1 MLLYFQLKQQQK
13 FLRRIATH
21 RLLVVD
27 KIWLLYLFEYA
38 LLIEDNLC
46 EHLEWISMCWKH
58 HWENVFLFIYFFAAF
73 VPPHFFKN
81 DLNTSTNAC
90 CLTFY
95 IFGFPHVKFCHELWK
110 FQNDFFWYFHDQF
123 SECLQ
128 QIISSVHKRL
138 HPSYFRFSG
147 NLLDS
152 IKSTKAVHPN
162 NGVS

>member
-73 VPPHFFKN
+73 VPLHFFKN
-81 DLNTSTNAC
+81 DLDFLMWNFAMNSENFKMISSDISMISFLNAC
-90 CLTFY
+90 NKSFLVFINACIQVILDFLETF
-95 IFGFPHVKFCHELWK
+95 
-110 FQNDFFWYFHDQF
+110 
-123 SECLQ
+123 
-128 QIISSVHKRL
+128 
-138 HPSYFRFSG
+138 
-147 NLLDS
+147 
-152 IKSTKAVHPN
+152 
-162 NGVS
+162 